1 MLLIIILCISILMS
15 EMKKELPVVLKIYHS
30 SKNYISCFTYGKYFF
45 IIVHFFVKYYPD
57 PIVGRWYFFENYISC
72 TFLKKL

>member
-1 MLLIIILCISILMS
+1 MLLIIILCISISMS

-45 IIVHFFVKYYPD
+45 YHSTFFCK
-57 PIVGRWYFFENYISC
+57 ILS
-72 TFLKKL
+72 